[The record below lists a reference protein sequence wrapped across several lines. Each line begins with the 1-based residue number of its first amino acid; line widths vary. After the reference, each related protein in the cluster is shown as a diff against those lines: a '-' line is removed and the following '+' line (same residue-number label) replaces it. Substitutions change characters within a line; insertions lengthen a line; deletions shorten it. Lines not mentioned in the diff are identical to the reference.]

1 MAGVRLSQCHKSEM
15 VADTR
20 DSDTIVWGVVGR
32 PEIVCLALPPAHSD
46 TYYFVG
52 TGCLLSS
59 VELYSRDLCSIL

>member
-32 PEIVCLALPPAHSD
+32 PEIVCIASPPAHTDD
-46 TYYFVG
+46 TNYFVG
-52 TGCLLSS
+52 TGCLPYNCIIETY
-59 VELYSRDLCSIL
+59 VQFYR

>member
-32 PEIVCLALPPAHSD
+32 PEIVCRASPPAHSD
-46 TYYFVG
+46 HTNYFVS
-52 TGCLLSS
+52 T
-59 VELYSRDLCSIL
+59 VEMCSRDLCSIL